1 VHEKF
6 MIQEQIFFSFLRQT
20 DEVSWFSRLG
30 HRIGGTLSKVK
41 EVEMHGCGAL
51 SAQPSLKEDKP

>member
-6 MIQEQIFFSFLRQT
+6 MIQEQIFFLFSGRQMR
-20 DEVSWFSRLG
+20 FHGLG